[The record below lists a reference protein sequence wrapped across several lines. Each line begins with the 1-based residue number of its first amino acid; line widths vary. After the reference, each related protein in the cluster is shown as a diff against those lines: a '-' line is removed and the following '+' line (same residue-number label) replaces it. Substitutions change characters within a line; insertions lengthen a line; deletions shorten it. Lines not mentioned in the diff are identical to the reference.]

1 MGDKHVCSLCGTG
14 LAGKQHLK
22 LVFENWPV
30 EEEVTI
36 RSRTGKERKV
46 KRKQTKEVITAL
58 GMECI
63 SNAATW
69 EKLDVFAEGPVTTS
83 KMEELFDD
91 IRWLGKNP
99 VFRLNPTGACLSSSV
114 CKQFSGEGG
123 KCIHIVNPPLSL
135 RFEEAYCYA
144 GHPGIY
150 RIYNKSW
157 KPTRGSLSLKRIL
170 AELKGVWNSMPN
182 FGVQHKKT
190 LAIYLGGWI
199 LVMFLCPPLMLA
211 KTILRRPRWV

>member
-14 LAGKQHLK
+14 LAGKQHIK

-30 EEEVTI
+30 EEEVII
-36 RSRTGKERKV
+36 RSRTGRERKS
-46 KRKQTKEVITAL
+46 KRKQTKEIITAL

-63 SNAATW
+63 SNPATW
-69 EKLDVFAEGPVTTS
+69 EKLDVFTEGPVIPQR
-83 KMEELFDD
+83 MGEFFDD

-99 VFRLNPTGACLSSSV
+99 IFRLSPTGVCLSSSV
-114 CKQFSGEGG
+114 CKQFSGEAGI
-123 KCIHIVNPPLSL
+123 CIHVANPPLHL

-150 RIYNKSW
+150 RIYNKNW
-157 KPTRGSLSLKRIL
+157 KPTRESLSLKRIL

-182 FGVQHKKT
+182 MGVHGNKKA
-190 LAIYLGGWI
+190 LAIYLGSWI
-199 LVMFLCPPLMLA
+199 LVAFLYPPLMLA
-211 KTILRRPRWV
+211 KTILGK